1 MAEPQDPRLTEQAV
15 RKGELEISKLERE
28 ARAAEIAGATPKL
41 PSEVGGGA
49 LTTPGTA
56 SPLGILAAHRS
67 LADIAAEIAEALPT
81 EATTVWIAR
90 DDVVTRRRALHGVV
104 TSTLRRITD
113 DICAAQALLD
123 SSGTLPS
130 GGTTPT
136 GRPTPTDLGMPK
148 AETKDFGAAVALNL
162 AASAIPLIG
171 SLMKTNTTIRTAD
184 ATIGFPAVAAAVA
197 RVLLESDTTVLW
209 DGAPIPQSD
218 ELLAT
223 VAQVQRS
230 RDVLARDL
238 ATYRIRH
245 VDNPTPDVAVAAER
259 LESLRTWLGEAVKKD
274 HSLEDF
280 DAALTAIDAA
290 ARSAAAARAGYAA
303 AASRANA
310 VALVLDGVDAALQ
323 ALLTPD
329 DAGVTAA
336 QAAAAWEQNKGA
348 YVVILTPAYGGAES
362 TYEDVQLR
370 RDRGLHVGS
379 AVVSYTVV
387 DPAGAV
393 VAAGNAQAQAAATTT
408 VGTTRVA
415 WSGPAMTRAAAGAAA
430 AAASAAE
437 PGAAEEPV
445 EGEESEEA
453 PDHRGWVV

>member
-1 MAEPQDPRLTEQAV
+1 MAETQDPRLTEQAV

-28 ARAAEIAGATPKL
+28 ARAAEVAAATPKL
-41 PSEVGGGA
+41 PGEVGGGA
-49 LTTPGTA
+49 LTTPATA

-67 LADIAAEIAEALPT
+67 LADIAAEIAEALPA

-113 DICAAQALLD
+113 DISAAQALLD

-130 GGTTPT
+130 SGTTPT
-136 GRPTPTDLGMPK
+136 GRPTPTDLGIPK
-148 AETKDFGAAVALNL
+148 AETKVLGAAVALNL
-162 AASAIPLIG
+162 ATSAIPLIS

-184 ATIGFPAVAAAVA
+184 ATIGFPAVAAALA
-197 RVLLESDTTVLW
+197 RVLLESGTTVLW

-223 VAQVQRS
+223 VAAAQRS

-238 ATYRIRH
+238 ATYRVRH

-259 LESLRTWLGEAVKKD
+259 LESLRTWLGEAVKKAPPLTD
-274 HSLEDF
+274 LEE
-280 DAALTAIDAA
+280 ALTAIDAA
-290 ARSAAAARAGYAA
+290 ARTAAAARAGYAA

-310 VALVLDGVDAALQ
+310 VATVLDGVDAALE

-329 DAGVTAA
+329 SSGVTAVE
-336 QAAAAWEQNKGA
+336 AAAAWEQNRGA
-348 YVVILTPAYGGAES
+348 YVVILAPAYGGAES

-387 DPAGAV
+387 DPSGAV

-415 WSGPAMTRAAAGAAA
+415 WSAPAMTWATAAGAETG
-430 AAASAAE
+430 STAE
-437 PGAAEEPV
+437 PGEDVA
-445 EGEESEEA
+445 
-453 PDHRGWVV
+453 DHRGWAV